1 MQKSIKFYVVGGI
14 LYLCGVRLQAM
25 PHLPHSRTPRRAL
38 RNKTARRT
46 VIALAAALALG
57 AAAVT
62 IALPHYRER
71 KASASMEEAS
81 RAAVRHFAEQAAA
94 VVQEVR
100 PVEGLLCESD
110 PEGYSQARARKEMLD
125 SILSDVAG
133 PLRQGSAGTRAKRG
147 EKADSVSRAARR
159 NTLPTKARLAA
170 LEEKRLIYKTLRNA
184 PSAAETDRIIADLD
198 RQSALLGEK
207 ISLYESS
214 RGFAVTLRL
223 PSGDTA
229 VAFSSE
235 KAPWRIIATR

>member
-1 MQKSIKFYVVGGI
+1 
-14 LYLCGVRLQAM
+14 M
-25 PHLPHSRTPRRAL
+25 PHLPHSSASRRAL

-57 AAAVT
+57 GAALT
-62 IALPHYRER
+62 LALPHYRER

-81 RAAVRHFAEQAAA
+81 RAAVRHFAEQEAA

-110 PEGYSQARARKEMLD
+110 PEGYLQARARKAMLD

-147 EKADSVSRAARR
+147 EKADSASRAARR
-159 NTLPTKARLAA
+159 NTPLPTKARLAA
-170 LEEKRLIYKTLRNA
+170 LEEKRLIYKTLRSA
-184 PSAAETDRIIADLD
+184 LSAAETDRIIADLD

>member
-1 MQKSIKFYVVGGI
+1 
-14 LYLCGVRLQAM
+14 M

-147 EKADSVSRAARR
+147 EKADSVSRATRR